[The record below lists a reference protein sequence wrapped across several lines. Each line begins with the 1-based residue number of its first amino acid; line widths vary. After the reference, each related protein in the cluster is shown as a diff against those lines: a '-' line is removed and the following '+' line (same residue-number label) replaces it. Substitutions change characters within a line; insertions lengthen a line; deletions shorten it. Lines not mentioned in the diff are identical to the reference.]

1 MIQYETKYDLNNGQG
16 WIFFMSAGSGIISA
30 EYNRGTIQCKWDG
43 EILKGEFID
52 TVSKGQGLIQFHFNE
67 NGFDAKWKA
76 GLDEGP
82 MKGEWTGKLGSYI
95 PSNDVILTGSGID
108 GYKRYISSYLPKEK
122 CEEET
127 IEIFDGEN
135 IPSEFI
141 TPLGKKYFQD
151 LLPEIE
157 VICLDLDNDESAKG
171 RGGNWVYSIIYHI
184 PSGSLLRYNFW
195 EGDTFM
201 EQYFDSKVILLS
213 GYSRDMESYRGL
225 WNIKG
230 VFSRN
235 EDNWD
240 IGFKDNDLRKID
252 NPNVISDNV
261 VERIKNSISAK
272 TIYQFVQDVISFLD
286 SKPLNLR

>member
-1 MIQYETKYDLNNGQG
+1 MIHYETKYDLNNGQG
-16 WIFFMSAGSGIISA
+16 WIVFMSAGSGIISA

-52 TVSKGQGLIQFHFNE
+52 TVSKGQGLIEFHFNE
-67 NGFDAKWKA
+67 NGFNAKWKA

-82 MKGEWTGKLGSYI
+82 MKGKWTGKLGIYI
-95 PSNDVILTGSGID
+95 PNNDVILTGSGID
-108 GYKRYISSYLPKEK
+108 GYKRYISYYLPKEK
-122 CEEET
+122 WEEET

-141 TPLGKKYFQD
+141 TPLGKKYFQE

-171 RGGNWVYSIIYHI
+171 IGGNWVYSIIYHI

-230 VFSRN
+230 VVPRN

-240 IGFKDNDLRKID
+240 IGFKDNELRNID
-252 NPNVISDNV
+252 NPNVISDDV
-261 VERIKNSISAK
+261 IERIKNSISAK

-286 SKPLNLR
+286 SKQLNLR